1 MRSVAMVSFS
11 RGIFALNRKSLWGM
25 VTLATVFCLHAVTYA
40 QVNTAGTAG
49 NEVIQGRIHFP
60 AKYPSVMRPVVKLQ
74 STSSSEL
81 STVADAD
88 GNFGFT
94 HLRPDSYTVV
104 VDGGNEY
111 ENASETV
118 AIGSPG
124 PVPAQGNPSQYA
136 MPVTYQVH
144 IYLQPKRA
152 YAMDY
157 TSAATRAA
165 LANVSKTA
173 RDFFNKGVEAVHL
186 GETSRAI
193 EQFKQAIS
201 QAPNFALAYNEM
213 GVQYLKLGQTNKAA
227 AAFAEAVKLMPED
240 FAARLNYGIA
250 LLNLKKFVEAEK
262 QVREALQINDAA
274 ATAHYYLALALL
286 NQNQFETAESQF
298 EVSIK
303 SSNDQIAQAHKYLGG
318 IYWRN
323 KEYKRAADELER
335 YIALDPQAPD
345 RARIRDTIKDLRS
358 RN

>member
-1 MRSVAMVSFS
+1 M
-11 RGIFALNRKSLWGM
+11 FALNRKSLWGM

-49 NEVIQGRIHFP
+49 NEIIQGRIHFP

-88 GNFGFT
+88 GNFSFT
-94 HLRPDSYTVV
+94 HLRPDSYTVL

-111 ENASETV
+111 ENAAETV

-136 MPVTYQVH
+136 IPVTYQVQ

-152 YAMDY
+152 YAADY
-157 TSAATRAA
+157 TSAASRAA
-165 LANVSKTA
+165 LANVPQIA
-173 RDFFNKGVEAVHL
+173 RDFFNKGVESARL
-186 GETSRAI
+186 GETAKAI
-193 EQFKQAIS
+193 EQFRQAIS
-201 QAPNFALAYNEM
+201 EAPNFALAYNEM
-213 GVQYLKLGQTNKAA
+213 GVQYLKLGQANKAA
-227 AAFAEAVKLMPED
+227 AALAETVKLMPED

-250 LLNLKKFVEAEK
+250 LLNLKRFDEAEK
-262 QVREALQINDAA
+262 QMRQALQINDAA

-323 KEYKRAADELER
+323 KQYKRAADELER
-335 YIALDPQAPD
+335 YIALDPNAPD
-345 RARIRDTIKDLRS
+345 RARIRDTIKDLRT

>member
-1 MRSVAMVSFS
+1 MVSFS
-11 RGIFALNRKSLWGM
+11 RGMFALNRKSLSRM

-74 STSSSEL
+74 SASSSEL

-186 GETSRAI
+186 GETSKAI

>member
-1 MRSVAMVSFS
+1 MVSFS

-186 GETSRAI
+186 GETSKAI

>member
-1 MRSVAMVSFS
+1 MVSFS

-124 PVPAQGNPSQYA
+124 PVPAQGDPSQYA

-186 GETSRAI
+186 GETSKAI

>member
-1 MRSVAMVSFS
+1 MVSFS

>member
-1 MRSVAMVSFS
+1 MFSFS
-11 RGIFALNRKSLWGM
+11 RGIFALNRNSFRGTVM
-25 VTLATVFCLHAVTYA
+25 LATVFCLHAVTYA
-40 QVNTAGTAG
+40 QVNTGGTAG

-88 GNFGFT
+88 GNFSFT
-94 HLRPDSYTVV
+94 HLRPDSYTIV

-152 YAMDY
+152 YAVDY
-157 TSAATRAA
+157 TSAATRTA
-165 LANVSKTA
+165 LANVPKTA
-173 RDFFNKGVEAVHL
+173 RDLFNKAVESARL
-186 GETSRAI
+186 GETAKAI
-193 EQFKQAIS
+193 EQFRQAIS
-201 QAPNFALAYNEM
+201 QAPNFGLAYNEM
-213 GVQYLKLGQTNKAA
+213 GVQYLKLGQANKAA
-227 AAFAEAVKLMPED
+227 AALAEAVKLMPED
-240 FAARLNYGIA
+240 FAASLNYGIA
-250 LLNLKKFVEAEK
+250 LLNLKKFFEAEK
-262 QVREALQINDAA
+262 QLRQALQINDAA
-274 ATAHYYLALALL
+274 ATAHYYLALTLL
-286 NQNQFETAESQF
+286 NQNQFEPAESQF

-303 SSNDQIAQAHKYLGG
+303 SSNDQIAPAHKYLGG

-323 KEYKRAADELER
+323 KQYKRAADELER

-345 RARIRDTIKDLRS
+345 RAKIRDTIKDLRS
-358 RN
+358 KN

>member
-1 MRSVAMVSFS
+1 MVSIS
-11 RGIFALNRKSLWGM
+11 RGMFALNRKSLWGM
-25 VTLATVFCLHAVTYA
+25 VTLATVFCLHAVTYG

-49 NEVIQGRIHFP
+49 NEIIQGRIHFP

-88 GNFGFT
+88 GNFSFT

-136 MPVTYQVH
+136 IPVTYQVH

-152 YAMDY
+152 YAVDY

-165 LANVSKTA
+165 LANVPKTA
-173 RDFFNKGVEAVHL
+173 RDFFNKGVESARL
-186 GETSRAI
+186 GETSKAI
-193 EQFKQAIS
+193 EQFRQAIS

-213 GVQYLKLGQTNKAA
+213 GVQYLKLGQANKAA

-262 QVREALQINDAA
+262 QVREALRINDAA

-323 KEYKRAADELER
+323 KQYKRAADELEK

>member
-1 MRSVAMVSFS
+1 MVSFS

-186 GETSRAI
+186 GETSKAI

-358 RN
+358 KN

>member
-1 MRSVAMVSFS
+1 MVSFS

-124 PVPAQGNPSQYA
+124 PVPAQGDPSQYA

-186 GETSRAI
+186 GETSKAI

-345 RARIRDTIKDLRS
+345 RARIRDTIKDLRP